1 MEDMDFQSEKRLDM
15 LKKRI
20 KRCVCKYCGS
30 DLRLKRIIFTEY
42 EEARVEIFCEEC
54 DRIEFGVEPEIYLSA
69 QFFVEESGFN
79 CYDDLD
85 DNERTRQ
92 MTIAKVCEIMSWQD
106 LNLGILDKEGFKVP
120 LDMNENFLGQ
130 CITLKNRDLDNDDIT
145 DLYAGEVETGL

>member
-1 MEDMDFQSEKRLDM
+1 MDDMDFKSEKRLDM
-15 LKKRI
+15 LKARI
-20 KRCVCKYCGS
+20 KRCVCKYCGGN
-30 DLRLKRIIFTEY
+30 LHLKRIIFTEY

-69 QFFVEESGFN
+69 KFFVEESGFN

-85 DNERTRQ
+85 DNERTKQ

-106 LNLGILDKEGFKVP
+106 LNLGILNKKGFCVP

>member
-85 DNERTRQ
+85 DNERTKQ

-145 DLYAGEVETGL
+145 DLYVGEVETGL

>member
-1 MEDMDFQSEKRLDM
+1 MDDMDFKSEKRLDM
-15 LKKRI
+15 LKARI
-20 KRCVCKYCGS
+20 KRCVCKYCGGN
-30 DLRLKRIIFTEY
+30 LHLKRIIFTEY

-69 QFFVEESGFN
+69 KFFVEESGFN

-85 DNERTRQ
+85 DNERTKQ

-106 LNLGILDKEGFKVP
+106 LNLGILNKKGFRVP

>member
-69 QFFVEESGFN
+69 KFFVEESGFN

-85 DNERTRQ
+85 DNERTKQ